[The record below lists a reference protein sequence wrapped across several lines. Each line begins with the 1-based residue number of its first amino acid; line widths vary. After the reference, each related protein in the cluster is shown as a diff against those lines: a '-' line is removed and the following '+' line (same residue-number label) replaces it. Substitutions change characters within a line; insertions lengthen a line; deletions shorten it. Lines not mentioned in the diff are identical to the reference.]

1 MKNPKGP
8 LNMKI
13 KSRTIGDPASSA
25 SSSSGGSYLYWQ
37 LMEVVRRAA
46 TTSHAHAAIGSSTVV
61 GVAIVVMSFGG
72 VTASTDPNI
81 TVVNVGKAS
90 QVYLYERERREPA
103 ACEPARSY

>member
-1 MKNPKGP
+1 
-8 LNMKI
+8 
-13 KSRTIGDPASSA
+13 
-25 SSSSGGSYLYWQ
+25 
-37 LMEVVRRAA
+37 MEVVRRAA

-90 QVYLYERERREPA
+90 QVYLYERERRERQRLVSLRGVTEEA
-103 ACEPARSY
+103 NVRARPSSVCIGSQRFTRTAVVALCW